1 MSHIGRL
8 RYIRCPMG
16 MSISKNLQD
25 CALLHVFSGVDD
37 VLLYSD
43 NILVISKT
51 KEEHYLAI
59 SEVFTRLRNHGLR
72 IKPSKTTLFC
82 TEKIKIYG
90 VVVDLK
96 TGKISPEENKIEA
109 LRNRAIPKTKKELKS
124 FLGALLFFS
133 QISPIAGEEIAILHR
148 ATRGDKFS
156 LDEESLRAYEIIQ

>member
-1 MSHIGRL
+1 M
-8 RYIRCPMG
+8 
-16 MSISKNLQD
+16 
-25 CALLHVFSGVDD
+25 FSGIDD
-37 VLLYSD
+37 LLLYSD

-59 SEVFTRLRNHGLR
+59 SEVFNRLRNHGLR

-109 LRNRAIPKTKKELKS
+109 LRNRAKKELKS
-124 FLGALLFFS
+124 FLGALLFFF
-133 QISPIAGEEIAILHR
+133 AN
-148 ATRGDKFS
+148 
-156 LDEESLRAYEIIQ
+156 